1 VVHELY
7 RSDEVRDLV
16 VERWGPEVAPDGEVD
31 RSAVAARAFATPED
45 RAWLEGVI
53 WPRVG
58 ERIAEFCKAGHAAD
72 PPPRALVVETPLLF
86 EAGMEALYDA
96 TIAVVANE
104 ELRAERAGA
113 RGHAAVDER
122 HARQLTQDEK
132 AQRATYTVSN
142 DGSPQDLEEALSE
155 VLVNLGR

>member
-7 RSDEVRDLV
+7 RSDAVRDLV

-96 TIAVVANE
+96 TIAVVADE

-142 DGSPQDLEEALSE
+142 DGSPQDLEQALSE

>member
-16 VERWGPEVAPDGEVD
+16 VERWGPKVAPDGEVD
-31 RSAVAARAFATPED
+31 RSAVAARAFATAED

-96 TIAVVANE
+96 TIAVVAAE

-132 AQRATYTVSN
+132 AQRATYTVLN
-142 DGSPQDLEEALSE
+142 DGSPEDLEQALSE
-155 VLVNLGR
+155 VLVKLGR